1 MGETTSLLERLAESL
16 DDDRRPLAFV
26 AAGAVA
32 AGIAVRSLGGKGFAM
47 WIGNSFLILA
57 VVCGVIL
64 LIAVAPAAFRRRV
77 GAQADHAQADQSRA
91 TVGGR
96 VILGV
101 HAGRSA
107 IEYGAVLID
116 GDPGQPLGGLP
127 VKEIIPTRTRA
138 HPGSGREAVYQS
150 IAGALVDLIRDIGD
164 RTVDAVAIA
173 LPGLVDVRERTLES
187 SAGGLPPNSQVA
199 NEVARRIIKD
209 HPAAAHKFGL
219 TDVAALA
226 GRIYLDNDAR
236 AIGRYVVNQRRQGW
250 HNYACILVSEGV
262 GSCLILGSRV
272 YYGSFTGAGETGHQT
287 LQLSDDRVLHLGG
300 STGDSAAELV
310 VPDCRCRK
318 AGLHFEMI
326 ANDVG
331 VVSMAQA
338 LNPKIFGG
346 LAEALGLAPENV
358 MRYDVLLAAAERSL
372 GSEAPAHL
380 QLPAA
385 VADLVDSDAY
395 RTYFAAFVN
404 QYARLLAIGAANLV
418 NVLDLDNVVFTGP
431 VVSAFDRID
440 MFSQRLQAYRAQY
453 VIRED
458 RVGMPI
464 EPHLADHIWE
474 GAALV
479 IRDLDYADFMRS

>member
-1 MGETTSLLERLAESL
+1 
-16 DDDRRPLAFV
+16 
-26 AAGAVA
+26 
-32 AGIAVRSLGGKGFAM
+32 
-47 WIGNSFLILA
+47 
-57 VVCGVIL
+57 
-64 LIAVAPAAFRRRV
+64 
-77 GAQADHAQADQSRA
+77 
-91 TVGGR
+91 
-96 VILGV
+96 
-101 HAGRSA
+101 
-107 IEYGAVLID
+107 
-116 GDPGQPLGGLP
+116 
-127 VKEIIPTRTRA
+127 
-138 HPGSGREAVYQS
+138 
-150 IAGALVDLIRDIGD
+150 
-164 RTVDAVAIA
+164 
-173 LPGLVDVRERTLES
+173 
-187 SAGGLPPNSQVA
+187 
-199 NEVARRIIKD
+199 
-209 HPAAAHKFGL
+209 
-219 TDVAALA
+219 
-226 GRIYLDNDAR
+226 
-236 AIGRYVVNQRRQGW
+236 
-250 HNYACILVSEGV
+250 
-262 GSCLILGSRV
+262 
-272 YYGSFTGAGETGHQT
+272 
-287 LQLSDDRVLHLGG
+287 
-300 STGDSAAELV
+300 
-310 VPDCRCRK
+310 
-318 AGLHFEMI
+318 MI

>member
-1 MGETTSLLERLAESL
+1 MGDTTSLLERLAESL
-16 DDDRRPLAFV
+16 DEARRPLAFV
-26 AAGAVA
+26 AAGAVV
-32 AGIAVRSLGGKGFAM
+32 AGIAVRSLGGKGFSL

-57 VVCGVIL
+57 VVSGVVL
-64 LIAVAPAAFRRRV
+64 FAVVVPPAFRRRV
-77 GAQADHAQADQSRA
+77 GAQTDQPRV

-101 HAGRSA
+101 HAGRTA
-107 IEYGAVLID
+107 IEYGAALID
-116 GDPGQPLGGLP
+116 GNPGQPLGGLHIN
-127 VKEIIPTRTRA
+127 EIIPTRTRA
-138 HPGSGREAVYQS
+138 HPGSGREAVYKS
-150 IAGALVDLIRDIGD
+150 IAGALVDLLRDIGD
-164 RTVDAVAIA
+164 HTVDAAAIA
-173 LPGLVDVRERTLES
+173 LPGLVNVRERTLES

-199 NEVARRIIKD
+199 NEVARRILHD
-209 HPAAAHKFGL
+209 DPAVARIFGL
-219 TDVAALA
+219 ASGDVAALA
-226 GRIYLDNDAR
+226 ARIYLDNDAR
-236 AIGRYVVNQRRQGW
+236 SIGRYVVNQRRQDW

-262 GSCLILGSRV
+262 GSCLILGSRI

-287 LQLSDDRVLHLGG
+287 LQLSDDHVLHLGE
-300 STGDSAAELV
+300 TMGDSAAQLV

-338 LNPKIFGG
+338 LNPKKFAD
-346 LAEALGLAPENV
+346 LAEALGVASENV

-372 GSEAPAHL
+372 GTEAPAHL
-380 QLPAA
+380 QLPRAA
-385 VADLVDSDAY
+385 ADLVDSDAY
-395 RTYFAAFVN
+395 RTYFAAFIN

-431 VVSAFDRID
+431 VVSAFDRLD

-464 EPHLADHIWE
+464 EPDLADHIWE

-479 IRDLDYADFMRS
+479 IRDLDYADFIRS